1 MIIWS
6 IDVGHRN
13 MGLAILEVP
22 DVNYNPKSKPA
33 GKKEGVTPCVAWE
46 SVVIKKL
53 ETLSAWSDKKVAN
66 VNKRPLHEICCQVY
80 KLLHFLMHEKFP
92 DLHPGLVL
100 IEQQPTRGV
109 KNRVLQFFIHGFFL
123 GKGIPN
129 VRQVSSKLKM
139 SELVLKPPSFAPCFA
154 QCPVAEDAKGF
165 NYRQRKQAAV
175 QGALCWHSFLKSECA
190 APNKPD
196 EADALL
202 QALADLSQ

>member
-139 SELVLKPPSFAPCFA
+139 SELVLKPPHSRLASHNAPSPKTPRA
-154 QCPVAEDAKGF
+154 SIIVSGS
-165 NYRQRKQAAV
+165 KQPSKAHCV
-175 QGALCWHSFLKSECA
+175 GTRF
-190 APNKPD
+190 
-196 EADALL
+196 
-202 QALADLSQ
+202 

>member
-46 SVVIKKL
+46 NVVIKKL

-175 QGALCWHSFLKSECA
+175 QGAQCWHSFLKSECA